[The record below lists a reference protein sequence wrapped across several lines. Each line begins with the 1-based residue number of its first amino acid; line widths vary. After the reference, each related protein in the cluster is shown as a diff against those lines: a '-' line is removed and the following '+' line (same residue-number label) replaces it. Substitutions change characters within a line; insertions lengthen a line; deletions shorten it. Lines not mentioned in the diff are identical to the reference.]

1 MEGKM
6 MEIIKEDIPYNLES
20 MVEIIGVDNFLKI
33 TKLYGGTSI
42 YIPVHRKMVMSDR
55 NRRIVEEYN
64 GKNLDRLRV
73 RYGLTKQQLKYVLK
87 KEGAIK

>member
-1 MEGKM
+1 M